1 MKRNLSV
8 LLLLL
13 GLAEI
18 SKTVSIENQTEQ
30 LNHMCPPKSD
40 SKIKPEHGQG
50 APEIAKAAKL

>member
-30 LNHMCPPKSD
+30 LNQMCPPKSD
-40 SKIKPEHGQG
+40 SKIKSEHGLVV
-50 APEIAKAAKL
+50 PEIAKAAKL

>member
-30 LNHMCPPKSD
+30 LNQIDPPKSD
-40 SKIKPEHGQG
+40 SNIKPEHGQG

>member
-30 LNHMCPPKSD
+30 LNHIDPPKSD
-40 SKIKPEHGQG
+40 SNIKPELGQG
-50 APEIAKAAKL
+50 APEIAEAAKL

>member
-30 LNHMCPPKSD
+30 LNHIVSPKSD
-40 SKIKPEHGQG
+40 SKIKPEHG
-50 APEIAKAAKL
+50 PVVTEIAKAAK